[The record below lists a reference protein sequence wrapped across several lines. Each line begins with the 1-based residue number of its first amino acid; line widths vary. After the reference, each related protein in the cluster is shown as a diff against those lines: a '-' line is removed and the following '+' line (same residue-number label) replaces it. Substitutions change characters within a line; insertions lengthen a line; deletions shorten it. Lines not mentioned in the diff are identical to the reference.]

1 MTIDN
6 QIKDEKLQYDI
17 NREAAKISALS
28 SSKIHK
34 YEYLTGKDI
43 LPSNRQQII
52 EQAKFTYFP
61 LGKASEKQTK
71 TIEDQGKKQV
81 ETLENLKSKEQTKAI
96 EDKSDW
102 KLSKQKEI
110 YNRLLNKRLDE
121 IQKISK
127 EIDFNNL
134 TYYFKSSNISLINFI
149 KFKGPLSFFNQIKNS
164 NISLGK
170 AEEDQEILKSS
181 LGEIKIRKSD
191 S

>member
-1 MTIDN
+1 M
-6 QIKDEKLQYDI
+6 
-17 NREAAKISALS
+17 
-28 SSKIHK
+28 
-34 YEYLTGKDI
+34 
-43 LPSNRQQII
+43 
-52 EQAKFTYFP
+52 
-61 LGKASEKQTK
+61 GKASEKQTK